1 MCRLPCR
8 SFSAELK
15 RSNVSSKRFTI
26 VEKVVSPLPT
36 GGLFNYDRQA
46 AVIFEL
52 RHFPRYFDFTERML
66 LRLKKKWTNEQ
77 PPHAHVGMLI
87 EEVDLTLK
95 YIESKK

>member
-1 MCRLPCR
+1 MSTALQVLQRR
-8 SFSAELK
+8 AEAEQ
-15 RSNVSSKRFTI
+15 RQFQAFHDI

>member
-1 MCRLPCR
+1 MSTALQVLQRR
-8 SFSAELK
+8 AEAEQ
-15 RSNVSSKRFTI
+15 RQFQAFHDI

-77 PPHAHVGMLI
+77 PPPAHVDMLI
-87 EEVDLTLK
+87 EEVGLTLK